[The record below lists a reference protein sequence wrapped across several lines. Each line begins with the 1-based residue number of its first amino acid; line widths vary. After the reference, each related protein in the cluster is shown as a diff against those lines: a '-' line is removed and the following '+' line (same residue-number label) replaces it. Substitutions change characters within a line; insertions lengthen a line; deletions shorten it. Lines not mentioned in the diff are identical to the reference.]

1 MYSNLTTIEF
11 SSLIGFPKPGNDTM
25 ESIVHLLSEMT
36 ILMAFIFLGVLLVLA
51 NTIDVY
57 NAETNPT
64 TRHFE
69 KSVEATLDVLFVIFP
84 TTIIIYLLIP
94 ALGYIFNNEILVETF
109 LTLDVIGHQ
118 WYWSYEYNYFLNNES
133 LFCEYPELVK
143 THKIEF
149 DSILDQESTFNR
161 LLQVDKR
168 VIIPVNCFIEV
179 KITSQDVIHSWAVPQ
194 LGIKYDA
201 IPGRIITFI
210 LSSSIEGV
218 FYGQCSELCGVN
230 HAFMPICVQ
239 AVDFE
244 IFRDWMLITLN
255 LNPSLNFLN
264 LMILD
269 EYFK

>member
-51 NTIDVY
+51 YTIDVY

-109 LTLDVIGHQ
+109 FNVRCNRTPMVLVI
-118 WYWSYEYNYFLNNES
+118 
-133 LFCEYPELVK
+133 
-143 THKIEF
+143 
-149 DSILDQESTFNR
+149 
-161 LLQVDKR
+161 
-168 VIIPVNCFIEV
+168 
-179 KITSQDVIHSWAVPQ
+179 
-194 LGIKYDA
+194 
-201 IPGRIITFI
+201 
-210 LSSSIEGV
+210 
-218 FYGQCSELCGVN
+218 
-230 HAFMPICVQ
+230 
-239 AVDFE
+239 
-244 IFRDWMLITLN
+244 
-255 LNPSLNFLN
+255 
-264 LMILD
+264 
-269 EYFK
+269 